1 MIENNYFLLLI
12 MDQLIYTSS
21 TRYSLN
27 IFSLSSSSS
36 SSSRKGSIEAACFDL
51 GVHEKK

>member
-1 MIENNYFLLLI
+1 
-12 MDQLIYTSS
+12 MDQLIYTTS
-21 TRYSLN
+21 TRYSLII

-51 GVHEKK
+51 GIHEKK